1 MMTKPNLVVV
11 LRQERPN
18 FDDETYSRRQFEE
31 RNAVFWR
38 RGPISL
44 LILTEFTTIK
54 FLGIRW
60 LNVF

>member
-1 MMTKPNLVVV
+1 MTTKPNLVAI
-11 LRQERPN
+11 LGRRKPI
-18 FDDETYSRRQFEE
+18 FDDETYSRRQFGE

>member
-1 MMTKPNLVVV
+1 MATRPNLVTN
-11 LRQERPN
+11 LRRRKPI
-18 FDDETYSRRQFEE
+18 FDDETESRRQFGA
-31 RNAVFWR
+31 RNAQFWR

-44 LILTEFTTIK
+44 LILTELSTIK

>member
-1 MMTKPNLVVV
+1 MTTKRFLVAI
-11 LRQERPN
+11 LREKTAN